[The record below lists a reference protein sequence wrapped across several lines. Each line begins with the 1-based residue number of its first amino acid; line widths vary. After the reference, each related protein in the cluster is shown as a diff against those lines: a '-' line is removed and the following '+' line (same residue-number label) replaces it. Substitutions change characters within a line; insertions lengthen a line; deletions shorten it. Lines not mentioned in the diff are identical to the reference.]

1 MKLQKGFTLIELM
14 IVVAIIGIL
23 AAVAIPAYQDYIK
36 TANMSKVSANF
47 EEAAR
52 AIKNELAKVQSRAA
66 LGTLA
71 CRDADDV
78 GCGADV
84 DDAVVTNAQS
94 ITNLME
100 DIVNPD
106 CKKSPGGNAAYT
118 IDGATACAGL
128 TAATGATADTSGV
141 VVISTTGATASAFE
155 ALIEFPAYEDFALAT
170 ATPPDDLTITYA
182 GL

>member
-36 TANMSKVSANF
+36 TANMSKVTANF

-52 AIKNELAKVQSRAA
+52 TIKNELAKVQSRAA

-71 CRDADDV
+71 CRDADDR
-78 GCGADV
+78 GCGANVDV
-84 DDAVVTNAQS
+84 AVATGGQS
-94 ITNLME
+94 INANLD
-100 DIVNPD
+100 DIINPD
-106 CKKSPGGNAAYT
+106 GKKSPGGDAAYSVNGTGAASDPDASGQILITTVAADAANFEATLEFPQYEDLNAA
-118 IDGATACAGL
+118 
-128 TAATGATADTSGV
+128 
-141 VVISTTGATASAFE
+141 
-155 ALIEFPAYEDFALAT
+155 
-170 ATPPDDLTITYA
+170 DDQDVTITYA